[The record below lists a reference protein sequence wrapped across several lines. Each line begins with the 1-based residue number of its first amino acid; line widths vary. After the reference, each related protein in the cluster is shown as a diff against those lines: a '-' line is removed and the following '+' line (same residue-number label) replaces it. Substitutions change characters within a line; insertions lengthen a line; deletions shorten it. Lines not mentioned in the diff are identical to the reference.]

1 MKNNLTTVV
10 LAIGLA
16 VLYILH
22 FSSGSSEEIVDDV
35 VENPDTTKV
44 DSAAVQLIN
53 PVDSS
58 FMDSLEIAEF
68 SKVGYLDIVRLVQM
82 CPSLKKDQDKI
93 VNAQKRIAGKKDK
106 YEDELRQVIL
116 AKQAEYEN
124 LQKSG
129 LMTQTAAARIQQE
142 VTMKEQEMQQKM
154 STLNLEFNAS
164 KEDEA
169 RLSQA
174 LQLVIA
180 KGVEI
185 INEKVKLDYILI
197 ENRGVSTVYAL
208 NKKNDITDAMIKLIN
223 SKGVK

>member
-93 VNAQKRIAGKKDK
+93 VNAQKSIAGKKDK

>member
-35 VENPDTTKV
+35 VENSDTTKV

-93 VNAQKRIAGKKDK
+93 VNAQKSIAGKKDK